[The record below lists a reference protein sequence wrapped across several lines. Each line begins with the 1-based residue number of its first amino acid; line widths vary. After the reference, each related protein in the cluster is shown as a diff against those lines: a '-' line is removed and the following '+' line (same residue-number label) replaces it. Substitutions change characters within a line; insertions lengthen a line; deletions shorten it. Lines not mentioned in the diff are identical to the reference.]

1 MLLTSPQTLAPH
13 SKDLGEGM
21 RIARYLPHH
30 ELQAIGPFIFFDH
43 MPGLEFPIGKG
54 ADVRAHPHI
63 GLSTLSYLLEGR
75 MHHRDSS
82 GCDVILSPGDV
93 LLMTSG
99 HGITHS
105 ERTPAEDRHQ
115 PSRLQMLQ
123 FWLAL
128 PKSHEQ
134 MDPAVARATV
144 SELPVS
150 EIQAGLKGRL
160 AIGSFGELNSPVSS
174 HLNPVL
180 LDLNAETAGSWN
192 FTSPAAEL
200 ALFVLSG
207 EVSLEGQTYTG
218 PCLVALPRTEQQTI
232 SYQADSRFVLFGG
245 EPLDG
250 RRHLWWNLVASDPA
264 LIEAAKLRWKQG
276 EFPLVPGDSEEFIP
290 LPE

>member
-1 MLLTSPQTLAPH
+1 MLLTSPQALNPH

-43 MPGLEFPIGKG
+43 MPGLEFPVGKG

-99 HGITHS
+99 HGIAHS

-150 EIQAGLKGRL
+150 EIQAGLQGRL
-160 AIGSFGELNSPVSS
+160 AIGSFVDMSSPVSS

-180 LDLNAETAGSWN
+180 LDLSAETAGSWSFN
-192 FTSPAAEL
+192 SPAAEL

-207 EVSLEGQTYTG
+207 EVSLEDQTYTG

-232 SYQADSRFVLFGG
+232 SYQAGSRFVLFGG

-276 EFPLVPGDSEEFIP
+276 EFPLVPGDNEEFIP